1 MLYWNSGPIWLVGGS
16 RKRKAL
22 PPYGSSKIKFVDRL
36 VASIF
41 PSQDGCLSD
50 ITCLRHPS
58 PSPPINLIS
67 ARDSRSRSLEVSRA
81 AERRARDKSWVFRAS
96 LCDWKEDQGS
106 PSENIHMAHL
116 PPPPPPQSSSLP
128 ETSRHTTG
136 RHTRGE
142 RRDKKRFQVK
152 CRLFFAAVCGAV
164 VKICS
169 CFWKK
174 KNEQS
179 TAGGKRPE
187 H

>member
-1 MLYWNSGPIWLVGGS
+1 MSPTSLSFPPDKPYLGAGQSVSVSGGP
-16 RKRKAL
+16 
-22 PPYGSSKIKFVDRL
+22 
-36 VASIF
+36 
-41 PSQDGCLSD
+41 
-50 ITCLRHPS
+50 
-58 PSPPINLIS
+58 
-67 ARDSRSRSLEVSRA
+67 RA

-116 PPPPPPQSSSLP
+116 PPHPPQSSSLP

-136 RHTRGE
+136 RRTRGE
-142 RRDKKRFQVK
+142 RRDKKRFQAK

-174 KNEQS
+174 KKMSKAPLVEKGPS
-179 TAGGKRPE
+179 TEEGLTLSL
-187 H
+187 

>member
-16 RKRKAL
+16 RKRKTL

-67 ARDSRSRSLEVSRA
+67 AQDSRSRSLEAPERLSAEPETRA
-81 AERRARDKSWVFRAS
+81 
-96 LCDWKEDQGS
+96 GS
-106 PSENIHMAHL
+106 SEPLSATGRKIRGRQAKTFTWRTS
-116 PPPPPPQSSSLP
+116 PPQSSSLP

-136 RHTRGE
+136 RRTRGE

-174 KNEQS
+174 K
-179 TAGGKRPE
+179 
-187 H
+187 

>member
-67 ARDSRSRSLEVSRA
+67 AQDSRSRSLEAPERLS
-81 AERRARDKSWVFRAS
+81 AE
-96 LCDWKEDQGS
+96 
-106 PSENIHMAHL
+106 
-116 PPPPPPQSSSLP
+116 P
-128 ETSRHTTG
+128 ETRAGSSEPLSATG
-136 RHTRGE
+136 RKIRGRQAKTFTWRTSPPTPRSPHPCQKLPDTLQAGALGE
-142 RRDKKRFQVK
+142 RGGTKKDSKRNAGYFLRQYVGRSSK
-152 CRLFFAAVCGAV
+152 YALAFG
-164 VKICS
+164 
-169 CFWKK
+169 KK

-179 TAGGKRPE
+179 TACGKRPE